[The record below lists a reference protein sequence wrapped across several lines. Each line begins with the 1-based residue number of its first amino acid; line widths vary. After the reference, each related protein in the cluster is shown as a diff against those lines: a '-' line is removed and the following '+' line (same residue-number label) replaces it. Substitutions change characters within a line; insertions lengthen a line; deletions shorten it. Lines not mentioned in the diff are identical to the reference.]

1 MPAIIEVGKRK
12 KISYQ
17 KLDSKLD
24 VPNLIDIQ
32 LSSYYWFLQPDKE
45 HENRRRQGLH
55 EVFMEIFPIQ
65 DFSGNLVLDYVEYN
79 LGLSRCKKCPG
90 LKKTPEEPCKFNK
103 CHYKEKNCKII
114 NLYGKKYRVKYF
126 PEDCRKLDQTF
137 SIPINLK
144 VKLINK
150 NTGEVKEQDVFLC
163 NLPLMTNGGTFV
175 YNGAERVVV
184 NQLHRSPGVYFNYDR
199 VKKIYGARIIPD
211 RGAWIEI
218 ELDLIK
224 DSIFV
229 RLDRKRKVYISA
241 FLRALGYKTDEE
253 ILELFKNNNYIKNTI
268 LNDKT
273 STYEESLK
281 EIYTKQRPGEPFSVE
296 NAENH
301 IRQLLA
307 NPRRYDL
314 SDVGR
319 YKVDSKLRLRSRIV
333 RKLAAQTI
341 IRQDT
346 GEILLEPGEN
356 INIRK
361 ASIIEE
367 YGGDSIRVFNKEGEE
382 YTVFNEVNFEW
393 QRVKDVLILA
403 EDVKIG
409 KEKIPMGTVLNADLV
424 EELAELENHKFLVKR
439 NDEGEVKRV
448 SADELNKLFNEIELY
463 NMDNEDLN
471 RKRILG
477 RIVNED
483 IIVGEKVLAKKGD
496 EINFSIWA
504 SLKNSNVQ
512 TICVKKGR
520 LITPSDIVGTI
531 RYLLEFASGIGYE
544 DDIDH
549 LGNRR
554 VRRVGEQ
561 LQNHFRIALMR
572 MEREIRERMTIQDA
586 SGITPQVLI
595 NSKPISSMVNDFF
608 GLSQLSQFMD
618 QTNALSEL
626 THKRRVSALGPGGVK
641 RERAGY
647 EVRDVH
653 PTHYGRICPIETPE
667 GPNAGLISSLAV
679 YSRVNELGFLETP
692 YCSIENGK
700 ITNNIEYFDAL
711 KEDECFIAPPDLS
724 VDKSGKIIGEEVP
737 AKFLSEI
744 EHEFALVPV
753 SELDYSGISPMQ
765 MVSVASA
772 LIPFLE
778 HNDANR
784 ALMGTNMQRQAV
796 PLLRSSAPYCGT
808 GMEYRTARDSGSCVI
823 SDVDGEVLKVDATKV
838 VIINNDTIEEVD
850 VKKEINILKKSQGMV
865 LAEDIKS
872 GKKVIFEKGTPIDNA
887 VIKDIQK
894 AGIKSVKIGDISEFL
909 IEKFIRSNQG
919 TCINQKVIVNKGE
932 HIKKG
937 DILADGSACDQG
949 ELALGKNIMVAFMP
963 WEGYNFEDAILLSE
977 RLVKDEVYTSLHI
990 EEYDVEARDTKL
1002 GPEEITRDIPN
1013 VSQEMLKNL
1022 DENGIIRVGADVSPG
1037 DILVGK
1043 VTPKG
1048 ELELTA
1054 EDKLLRAIFG
1064 EKAKEVRNTS
1074 YSVPHGESGK
1084 VVEVM
1089 NLSRENKDDLPHDVN
1104 RLVRV
1109 FIAQKRRITEGD
1121 KMSGRH
1127 GNKGVI
1133 SRILPEEDMPY
1144 LPDGTPV
1151 DIVLNPLGVPS
1162 RMNVG
1167 QVFETYIGMIAD
1179 AFDMNI
1185 ETPIF
1190 NGAQENEVINDFV
1203 KANLVNFGETRLYN
1217 REMREPVYFL
1227 RLKEDVNLKNDEKI
1241 MKEGITWNNEKF
1253 ISYVSKQ
1260 YGLYLTNLE
1269 DRNFLA
1275 TISKDSKEIANAF
1288 KNNDWSLA
1296 VKFDNPKLIKEK
1308 MIRTLR
1314 GSKKHYRDNTK
1325 LKSISS
1331 DEKNEI
1337 INALKNVDL
1346 STGKTGKRLL
1356 IDGRTGKPMD
1366 NEVLVGY
1373 TYILKLHHLVDD
1385 KIHARST
1392 GPYSLVTQQPLGGK
1406 AQFGGQRFGEMEVW
1420 ALEAYGAAHVLQ
1432 EMLTVK
1438 SDDVEGRVSVYEAII
1453 KGENVIEPNVPESF
1467 KVLVSELRSMG
1478 LKVEWVKDGQP
1489 INQRLDNKKR
1499 NSL

>member
-1 MPAIIEVGKRK
+1 MPRIISVGNRQ

-17 KLDSKLD
+17 KLIQKLD
-24 VPNLIDIQ
+24 VPNLIEVQ
-32 LSSYYWFLQPDKE
+32 LSSYYWFLQPDRE
-45 HENRRRQGLH
+45 SGERRRQGLH
-55 EVFMEIFPIQ
+55 EVFQEIFPIQ

-79 LGLSRCKKCPG
+79 LGLPRCKKCPG
-90 LKKTPEEPCKFNK
+90 SKKNPEEGCKYFK
-103 CHYKEKNCKII
+103 CYYREKKCKII
-114 NLYGKKYRVKYF
+114 SLYGKPYRIKYL
-126 PEDCRKLDQTF
+126 PEDCRKLDQTY
-137 SIPINLK
+137 SIPLNLK

-163 NLPLMTNGGTFV
+163 NLPLMTQSGTFV
-175 YNGAERVVV
+175 FNGAERVVV
-184 NQLHRSPGVYFNYDR
+184 NQLHRSPGVYFGYDR
-199 VKKIYGARIIPD
+199 VKKIYDARIIPD

-224 DSIFV
+224 DAIYV
-229 RLDRKRKVYISA
+229 RLDRKRKVSVT
-241 FLRALGYKTDEE
+241 ALIRSLGCIAEE
-253 ILELFKNNNYIKNTI
+253 DILNLFNSNPYIKNTLI
-268 LNDKT
+268 NDKAT
-273 STYEESLK
+273 NYEEALK
-281 EIYTKQRPGEPFSVE
+281 EIYSRQRPGEPFTVE

-301 IRQLLA
+301 MKQLLF

-319 YKVDSKLRLRSRIV
+319 YKINSKLRLRSQIV
-333 RKLAAQTI
+333 RHMAAQSVINNVTSELI
-341 IRQDT
+341 VES
-346 GEILLEPGEN
+346 GEI
-356 INIRK
+356 INTRT
-361 ASIIEE
+361 AELIEQFA
-367 YGGDSIRVFNKEGEE
+367 GDFIKIFNNEGEAFLV
-382 YTVFNEVNFEW
+382 YNEKDYEEL
-393 QRVKDVLILA
+393 RIKDVLQLVESVKVGKRTVPPGTTLTA
-403 EDVKIG
+403 E
-409 KEKIPMGTVLNADLV
+409 LV
-424 EELAELENHKFLVKR
+424 EELTALEDARFIIRR
-439 NDEGEVKRV
+439 NSEGEPKRV
-448 SADELNKLFNEIELY
+448 DTKELNRKFNEVELFNLE
-463 NMDNEDLN
+463 NEDLN
-471 RKRILG
+471 RKRVLG
-477 RIVNED
+477 RIVHNEIRKD
-483 IIVGEKVLAKKGD
+483 DRIIARVGD

-504 SLKNSNVQ
+504 AIKNLDIQ
-512 TICVKKGR
+512 KIIVKKGR
-520 LITPSDIVGTI
+520 LITFEDIIGAI
-531 RYLLEFASGIGYE
+531 RYLLEYANGIGNE

-561 LQNHFRIALMR
+561 LQNHFRMALMK
-572 MEREIRERMTIQDA
+572 MEREIKERMTIQDP
-586 SGITPQVLI
+586 SGITPQALI
-595 NSKPISSMVNDFF
+595 NSKPITSMVNDFF

-679 YSRVNELGFLETP
+679 YSRINELGFIETP
-692 YCSIENGK
+692 YTEVDNLKVSDK
-700 ITNNIEYFDAL
+700 IHYFDASR
-711 KEDECFIAPPDLS
+711 EDECIIGPPDLK
-724 VDKSGKIIGEEVP
+724 VDNNSKLVDERVP

-744 EHEFALVPV
+744 EHEFSVKDA
-753 SELDYSGISPMQ
+753 SEIDFVGVSPMQ
-765 MVSVASA
+765 MVSVAAS

-778 HNDANR
+778 HDDSNR

-796 PLLRSSAPYCGT
+796 PLLRSTCPYVGT
-808 GMEYRTARDSGSCVI
+808 GMEFRTARDSGSCVI
-823 SDVDGEVLKVDATKV
+823 SDIDGEVMFVDAGKIGVLNYETVDKYNLV
-838 VIINNDTIEEVD
+838 KDINDLRNCEGVF
-850 VKKEINILKKSQGMV
+850 
-865 LAEDIKS
+865 LAEDIAK
-872 GKKVIFEKGTPIDNA
+872 GKKVVASKGEELTPALLKNLQKQG
-887 VIKDIQK
+887 IKDI
-894 AGIKSVKIGDISEFL
+894 GLSEIKYFPLAKFL
-909 IEKFIRSNQG
+909 RSNQG
-919 TCINQKVIVNKGE
+919 TCINQKVIVKRGDQV
-932 HIKKG
+932 KKG
-937 DILADGSACDQG
+937 DVLADGSACDKG
-949 ELALGKNIMVAFMP
+949 ELALGKDILVAFMP
-963 WEGYNFEDAILLSE
+963 WEGYNFEDAFLLSE

-990 EEYDVEARDTKL
+990 EEYEVEARDTKL

-1013 VSQEMLKNL
+1013 VSNELLRNL
-1022 DENGIIRVGADVSPG
+1022 DENGIIRVGAEVGPG

-1048 ELELTA
+1048 EMELTA

-1074 YSVPHGESGK
+1074 YSVPHGEGGK

-1089 NLSRENKDDLPHDVN
+1089 NLSRESKDDLPHDVN

-1133 SRILPEEDMPY
+1133 SRILPEGDMPC
-1144 LPDGTPV
+1144 LANGAPV

-1167 QVFETYIGMIAD
+1167 QVLETYLGMVAA
-1179 AFDMNI
+1179 AFGREI

-1190 NGAQENEVINDFV
+1190 NGCKEWEIIDNFV
-1203 KANLVNFGETRLYN
+1203 RANLMLFGETRIYG
-1217 REMREPVYFL
+1217 RELGLPVYWLRIPEEINLRTDKKLMDNGIGWDLPEFIGYLAETYGIFL
-1227 RLKEDVNLKNDEKI
+1227 C
-1241 MKEGITWNNEKF
+1241 
-1253 ISYVSKQ
+1253 
-1260 YGLYLTNLE
+1260 GLD
-1269 DRNFLA
+1269 DRRPIA
-1275 TISKDSKEIANAF
+1275 KVKPDSKAIAKAYAD
-1288 KNNDWSLA
+1288 NDWSQIIEFG
-1296 VKFDNPKLIKEK
+1296 KYSPKKEK
-1308 MIRTLR
+1308 LVKTY
-1314 GSKKHYRDNTK
+1314 SNAKKHYREGFK
-1325 LKSISS
+1325 PLELSKEEQKILL
-1331 DEKNEI
+1331 
-1337 INALKNVDL
+1337 NALRNVDL
-1346 STGKTGKRLL
+1346 TEGKTGKRILL
-1356 IDGRTGKPMD
+1356 DGRSGQPFD

-1373 TYILKLHHLVDD
+1373 TYILKLAHLVED

-1478 LKVEWVKDGQP
+1478 LKMETIKLAKD
-1489 INQRLDNKKR
+1489 
-1499 NSL
+1499 NS